1 MNRILLSLSATLL
14 ITVLLLGW
22 RLDRH
27 SATISRVT
35 DQLSHAEAKADSL
48 TNTLRL
54 QRELITDAAA
64 LDARYTRE
72 LHDAQRENDEL
83 RAAVVAGTVG
93 LRVNASCPSVPDAPS
108 TTGMDD
114 GATPE
119 LTADAREA
127 YHTLRAQLTAD
138 RSKLAGLQDYIRETC
153 IR

>member
-1 MNRILLSLSATLL
+1 MNRILLSLCGLL
-14 ITVLLLGW
+14 LLAALLLGW

-27 SATISRVT
+27 SATIAKVT
-35 DQLSHAEAKADSL
+35 DQLSRAEAKANSL

-64 LDARYTRE
+64 LDARHTRE

-93 LRVNASCPSVPDAPS
+93 LRVNASCPRVSDTPS
-108 TTGMDD
+108 TTSLDD
-114 GATPE
+114 GAAPE

-138 RSKLAGLQDYIRETC
+138 RAKLTGLQDYIRETC
-153 IR
+153 R